1 MNKGKM
7 LAALLAATVMAG
19 TVASPAFA
27 LATSAQKKAI
37 AEGVEART
45 KLAQEMVDMVFS
57 YAEPG
62 FQEHKTSEYLTG
74 ILEKNGFTVV
84 RGVAGIPTAFT
95 ATWSNGPGPKIAL
108 GSDIDGLLGLSQYPG
123 VVDMKPMVE
132 GGPGHG
138 EGHNS
143 GLPMMIVAAL
153 AAKDVMEK
161 TGIKGTLMLWPGVA
175 EELLATKAY
184 YVRAGM
190 FKDVDASIFAHVG
203 RDLGTGWGPAGN
215 NGMVS
220 VEYTFKGKT
229 AHAAGQ
235 PWDGR
240 SALDGVEI
248 MDIAWNFRREHLPI
262 TQRSHYV
269 ITEGGGQPNIVPEKA
284 SVWYYFRENS
294 FAKIRELYELG
305 NTLSKAAAM
314 ATGTTVTQRTLGYAA
329 PNYGNK
335 PLAEALYA
343 NFAAAGL
350 PAWSA
355 ADQGF
360 AKAMQV
366 ANGVKVEPLTSKLA
380 PLSTPDSRGQ
390 STGGGS
396 DDIGDIMWTVPTVT
410 IRYPSNIPNAIGHN
424 RQSAI
429 AMATPI
435 AHKGVVVASKA
446 VGMTILDL
454 LTTPKIITDAK
465 AYQQDVQFKSDK
477 YDPLLTPEDK
487 PAIWLNADIMGKM
500 RPQQEKFYY
509 DPAKYKTYLEQL
521 GINYEDFA
529 KVK

>member
-1 MNKGKM
+1 MMKTLTL
-7 LAALLAATVMAG
+7 LAGLLAATTLAG
-19 TVASPAFA
+19 AGASPALA
-27 LATSAQKKAI
+27 LATPAQKKAT
-37 AEGVEART
+37 AQLVDAQT

-62 FQEHKTSEYLTG
+62 FQEHKTSAYLTA
-74 ILEKNGFTVV
+74 ILEKNGFTVE
-84 RGVAGIPTAFT
+84 RGSAGIPTAFS
-95 ATWSNGPGPKIAL
+95 ATWSNGSGPRIAL

-132 GGPGHG
+132 GAPGHG

-143 GLPMMIVAAL
+143 GMPMMIVAAI
-153 AAKDVMEK
+153 AAKQMMEK
-161 TGIKGTLMLWPGVA
+161 EGIKGTLMLWPGVA

-190 FKDVDASIFAHVG
+190 FKNVDASIFAHVG

-220 VEYTFKGKT
+220 VEYSFKGKT

-240 SALDGVEI
+240 SALDAVEI
-248 MDIAWNFRREHLPI
+248 MNDAWNFRREHLPL

-269 ITEGGGQPNIVPEKA
+269 ITEGGGQPNIVPEKS
-284 SVWYYFRENS
+284 SVWYYFREGS
-294 FAKIRELYELG
+294 FAKIRGLYEIG
-305 NTLSKAAAM
+305 NQIAAAAAM
-314 ATGTTVTQRTLGYAA
+314 ATDTTVTKRTLGYAA

-343 NFAAAGL
+343 N
-350 PAWSA
+350 
-355 ADQGF
+355 
-360 AKAMQV
+360 
-366 ANGVKVEPLTSKLA
+366 
-380 PLSTPDSRGQ
+380 
-390 STGGGS
+390 
-396 DDIGDIMWTVPTVT
+396 I
-410 IRYPSNIPNAIGHN
+410 
-424 RQSAI
+424 
-429 AMATPI
+429 
-435 AHKGVVVASKA
+435 KA
-446 VGMTILDL
+446 VAMTVLDL

-477 YDPLLTPEDK
+477 YDPLLTPDDK
-487 PAIWLNADIMGKM
+487 PAIWLNADIMAKM
-500 RPQQEKFYY
+500 RPQLEKFTY
-509 DPAKYKTYLEQL
+509 DPAKFKTYLEQL